1 MTWIRLKVMR
11 YAQLIHGSNE
21 IVKYTSTLPEI
32 LQISVNS
39 IFSEHVML

>member
-11 YAQLIHGSNE
+11 YAQLILRSNKS
-21 IVKYTSTLPEI
+21 VKYTSTLPKI

>member
-11 YAQLIHGSNE
+11 YVQLIHRSNE
-21 IVKYTSTLPEI
+21 SVKYTSILLKT